1 MNEAQF
7 IKEISRRIGE
17 SEEEIRLMNEAFASV
32 VVEACKTGDAVGM
45 PGMGTFE
52 GKLRPERIV
61 TTPTTGSRVLLP
73 PRLQLIFKA
82 TNHLKQRI
90 NNVFDNE

>member
-17 SEEEIRLMNEAFASV
+17 SEDEVRLINEAFAAVVAETCKEGDSV
-32 VVEACKTGDAVGM
+32 GLPSFGVFEA
-45 PGMGTFE
+45 
-52 GKLRPERIV
+52 KLRPERIV

-82 TNHLKQRI
+82 SNNIKQLI
-90 NNVFDNE
+90 NNVFDK